1 MISFGDFRLD
11 RRTRRLRHR
20 GSERPLRAKSS
31 AVLLHLAEHPD
42 RLVTHDELLRAAWPD
57 TAVSQTVLRVCIREI
72 RAALGEDADRFLT
85 TVPRRGY
92 RFSLDGGDG
101 GGSAAVFVGRE
112 TERAALHEAL
122 ARARSGHRQVVLV
135 AGDAGAG
142 KTALLDHF
150 LDEIRADGGVRCARG
165 QALELQGAVQGCT
178 AVLDLLSRLCDEVG
192 GDDVVRVLA
201 RRAPGWLLQLA
212 GRIDDATADA
222 LRARVSNSSWEGR
235 LLELGEAMES
245 LASQKP
251 LVLVLEDLHWS
262 DASTIDALAY
272 LTRRTVA
279 ARLLVIGTYRA
290 GALLDGR
297 PFLST
302 LQRLRAGGPAVAI
315 ELGPLSIAEIES
327 YLEQRLAPQ
336 PLADHVAGALS
347 DASEGHALS
356 LVEVVEHLLEQRRL
370 QLRDGVW
377 QLDGTPPK
385 RSSNAVGRRVE
396 PMPSADA
403 GDDVA
408 DVAIA
413 AERRQL
419 TVMSC
424 DLVGATDL
432 AQRLDPEDLRSVVRA
447 FQETASA
454 MIRRY
459 EGHVAQYL
467 IDGLLAYFCYP
478 QAHEDDAERAVR
490 AGLDLLTGLD
500 ALNATLE
507 RDHRVRLATRI
518 GIHTGPVVIGEM
530 GSGASS
536 GMIAL
541 GDVPHNAVRVRDAA
555 APDTVCI
562 TPATQRL
569 VAGTFVIEDRG
580 AQALEGLREPL
591 DLYRVVRMSG
601 VRGRLATATGRL
613 TPFVGRDA
621 ELSTLRERWERVR
634 RGAGQSVVVIGE
646 AGVGKSRLA
655 IQLRQHLTDFPHT
668 WLESGATPFTAGTPF
683 HPVIALLSQGL
694 GFAAGDTTAEKLA
707 KTERGLGR
715 LATPETVA
723 LVADLV
729 GLPAPTRLQLSPEL
743 QRRKTIEL
751 LLQWTLAIGDAQ
763 PTVLVIEDLHWCDPS
778 SLELLEYVVARI
790 SAARLLVLLTAR
802 PEFVPPWPA
811 GEQAT
816 TLELARL
823 GERET
828 RDIVRTL
835 GADALPASTVDAL
848 VVRSDG
854 VPLYV
859 EELVKSVVEPGGT
872 HGVAAIPATLADSLM
887 GRLDRLAAAKEVAQR
902 AAVLGREF
910 AHPLLAAVSGLDEAV
925 LRHEMA
931 RLVEAEI
938 VFVRGEPPDATYAF
952 KHALIQETAYQS
964 LLKGTRQ
971 QLHARIGQLLEE
983 RFPER
988 VAAEPEVVARHY
1000 EHAGLVERA
1009 IEHYRRAG
1017 ERAAERSA
1025 NEESIGHLRRALELV
1040 ATLPET
1046 RDRDQ
1051 RELQLQMAIAAPL
1064 GAARGFSDPESE
1076 GAFARARELASRIVG
1091 SPELPRVLMGL
1102 ATAHFVKGDLASGDA
1117 VGREA
1122 LAAAERT
1129 GDPLDLLL
1137 GHVVVGFPF
1146 FYRGQFSRALQHYAK
1161 ATALYDPTQHA
1172 SFARTLGWD
1181 RGVNAHAYLAWCHLY
1196 LGNHDRAREWSDEAV
1211 ALARRVDHP
1220 LTLANVLLHAA
1231 ILHIERREPERALVL
1246 SAELIAVAEPLGFPM
1261 FAGAGRFFRGCARAD
1276 SGEGAEGIAAM
1287 ERALGELARTGTG
1300 IGAPGFLT
1308 LFADRLRGV
1317 GRYDDALGVV
1327 ALGLARADSQ
1337 DAHWV
1342 DSELHRL
1349 HARILIEQGDPAHEA
1364 EAHLVRAL
1372 EIARRHENR
1381 LHGLRV
1387 AMDLARLW
1395 QSRRRRAACR
1405 ALLGP
1410 IHAGFSE
1417 GFDLQ
1422 DLKDARALLDA
1433 VE

>member
-42 RLVTHDELLRAAWPD
+42 RLVTHDELLRAVWPD
-57 TAVSQTVLRVCIREI
+57 TVVSQTVLRVCVREI
-72 RAALGEDADRFLT
+72 RTALGQDAERFLT

-101 GGSAAVFVGRE
+101 SGSAAVFVGRDA
-112 TERAALHEAL
+112 ERAALHEAL
-122 ARARSGHRQVVLV
+122 ARTQRGDRQVVLV
-135 AGDAGAG
+135 SGAAGAG

-165 QALELQGAVQGCT
+165 QALELQGPVEGCT
-178 AVLDLLSRLCDEVG
+178 AVLDLLSRLCDEAG
-192 GDDVVRVLA
+192 GDDVVQALA
-201 RRAPGWLLQLA
+201 RRAPGWLLQLP
-212 GRIDDATADA
+212 GRIDDRTADA

-235 LLELGEAMES
+235 LLELGEAVES
-245 LASQKP
+245 VASRSP

-262 DASTIDALAY
+262 DASTSDALAY

-290 GALLDGR
+290 DALADGR
-297 PFLST
+297 PFLAT
-302 LQRLRAGGPAVAI
+302 VQRLRAGGPSTAI
-315 ELGPLSIAEIES
+315 ELGPLSPGEVES
-327 YLEQRLAPQ
+327 YLVQRLAPH
-336 PLADHVAGALS
+336 PLADGVAMALH
-347 DASEGHALS
+347 DASEGHAAS
-356 LVEVVEHLLEQRRL
+356 LVEMVDFAVEQRRL
-370 QLRDGVW
+370 QLRDGAW
-377 QLDGTPPK
+377 RLDGAPPK
-385 RSSNAVGRRVE
+385 RSFDAVGRRVA
-396 PMPSADA
+396 PIVSADA

-447 FQETASA
+447 FQEAASA

-490 AGLDLLTGLD
+490 AGLDVLTGLD
-500 ALNATLE
+500 ALNDTLE
-507 RDHRVRLATRI
+507 RDHGVRLATRI

-536 GMIAL
+536 GVIAL
-541 GDVPHNAVRVRDAA
+541 GDVPHMAVRVQRAA

-562 TPATQRL
+562 SPATRRL

-580 AQALEGLREPL
+580 ARPLEGLREPMNL
-591 DLYRVVRMSG
+591 HRVVRMSG
-601 VRGRLATATGRL
+601 VRGRLASAVGRL

-621 ELSTLRERWERVR
+621 ELATLLERWDRVR

-655 IQLRQHLTDFPHT
+655 IQLRQCLTGTPHT
-668 WLESGATPFTAGTPF
+668 WLASSATPYTAGTPF

-694 GFAAGDTTAEKLA
+694 GFAAGDTATEKLA
-707 KTERGLGR
+707 KTERGLGP
-715 LATPETVA
+715 LATSETVA

-751 LLQWTLAIGDAQ
+751 LLQWTLAIGNVQ

-790 SAARLLVLLTAR
+790 SGAHLLVLLTAR
-802 PEFVPPWPA
+802 PELVPPWPA
-811 GEQAT
+811 GEHAA

-835 GADALPASTVDAL
+835 VAEALPASTVDAL
-848 VVRSDG
+848 VERSDG

-859 EELVKSVVEPGGT
+859 EELVKSVVEPGGSRSA
-872 HGVAAIPATLADSLM
+872 AAIPATLADSLM
-887 GRLDRLAAAKEVAQR
+887 GRLDRLSAAKDVAQR

-910 AHPLLAAVSGLDEAV
+910 AYPLLAAVSGLDEAA
-925 LRHEMA
+925 LRHELA

-938 VFVRGEPPDATYAF
+938 VFARGAPPDATYAF

-964 LLKGTRQ
+964 LLKRTRQ
-971 QLHARIGQLLEE
+971 QLHARIGQVLEE
-983 RFPER
+983 RFPDR

-1009 IEHYRRAG
+1009 IEHYTRAG

-1046 RDRDQ
+1046 RERDR

-1064 GAARGFSDPESE
+1064 GAAKGFSDPESE
-1076 GAFARARELASRIVG
+1076 GAFARAREIASRIAE

-1117 VGREA
+1117 VGQEA

-1146 FYRGQFSRALQHYAK
+1146 FYRGQFSRASQHYAE

-1181 RGVNAHAYLAWCHLY
+1181 RGVNAHAYLAWCHFY
-1196 LGNHDRAREWSDEAV
+1196 LGNHDRALAWSDQAV

-1231 ILHIERREPERALVL
+1231 ILHIERREPAVAFER
-1246 SAELIAVAEPLGFPM
+1246 SAELIAVAAPLGFPM
-1261 FAGAGRFFRGCARAD
+1261 FAGAGRFFRACALAD
-1276 SGEGAEGIAAM
+1276 SGEGADAIAAM
-1287 ERALGELARTGTG
+1287 EQALGELARTGTG

-1317 GRYDDALGVV
+1317 GRYDDALAVIG
-1327 ALGLARADSQ
+1327 LGFARADSQ

-1349 HARILIEQGDPAHEA
+1349 HARILIDEGHSADEA
-1364 EAHLVRAL
+1364 EGHLVQAL

-1387 AMDLARLW
+1387 AMDLARL
-1395 QSRRRRAACR
+1395 RLNERRRAEGR
-1405 ALLGP
+1405 AVLGP
-1410 IHAGFSE
+1410 TLAWFSE

-1422 DLKDARALLDA
+1422 DLKDAKALLD
-1433 VE
+1433 ELE